1 MERAKGVIEVDEG
14 KEQGGWGEGGLGD
27 GLGVNMTNACGA
39 QQMQ

>member
-14 KEQGGWGEGGLGD
+14 DGVRGMGEGGLGN